1 MNSLG
6 DGFDVAVAGAGIAGL
21 TCAAALAQAGMRV
34 AVLEAAAHAGGRA
47 SSSVEDGIARA
58 RAGVIVVAPQ
68 AMARVEPRG
77 EGGERLASVMQTAQ
91 AFRPVRYL
99 STFLG
104 FDRKLTRERF
114 WSRDGRR
121 RPEHRLLR
129 PVQHP
134 RRWCGRNIV
143 VIARWRSARRP
154 RGPTGRP
161 SLDPGVPGLWLAG
174 DWTATSLPCSME
186 SAARSGALA
195 AEAVAAARGV
205 RLRMAEPLPET
216 QGVVALLRRA
226 GLSAV
231 DPRGNG
237 ARTTSPGTR
246 RTRRP

>member
-1 MNSLG
+1 MAIS
-6 DGFDVAVAGAGIAGL
+6 
-21 TCAAALAQAGMRV
+21 
-34 AVLEAAAHAGGRA
+34 
-47 SSSVEDGIARA
+47 
-58 RAGVIVVAPQ
+58 AP
-68 AMARVEPRG
+68 APG
-77 EGGERLASVMQTAQ
+77 TER
-91 AFRPVRYL
+91 R
-99 STFLG
+99 
-104 FDRKLTRERF
+104 
-114 WSRDGRR
+114 
-121 RPEHRLLR
+121 
-129 PVQHP
+129 
-134 RRWCGRNIV
+134 
-143 VIARWRSARRP
+143 
-154 RGPTGRP
+154 RP

-205 RLRMAEPLPET
+205 RLRLAEPLPET